1 MRFQCPF
8 CRGVVSADNKQMGQ
22 EVQCGHC
29 DEVVSVPNS
38 RLATGAVVGDFVLLE
53 ELGRGGMGVVYLAH
67 QISLDRPSALKILQ
81 DSYANNA
88 EFVVNFIKEARSAAK
103 LNHPHI
109 VQAYA
114 VGEDEG
120 IFYYAMEYIDGDTM
134 KDVLRREKIIPIDK
148 AVTII
153 QQIAEAL
160 DCAWRE
166 QKLIH
171 RDIKPDNI
179 ILAKNNRAKLA
190 DLGLSR
196 VAGDLD
202 DEDEDEIMGTPQ
214 YISPEHLTGAPMD
227 IRSDI
232 YSLGATFYQF
242 VTGRFPYEGRA
253 ANEIAR
259 KHLEGTLVA
268 PQLVNSKVP
277 EAIGQIIMKMM
288 KKNINERYQD
298 AEELVEDL
306 RLFRRGKLSST
317 GSVPKVFSTRTR
329 NVPRVA
335 GGNDDKS
342 QPLDLDFP
350 TTTTGSLQ
358 PLYAAPD
365 TSSTS
370 SLLFTDEIESSL
382 KKPKKKLVVYSILM
396 IVFIVLVGAALVW
409 FYILPLSEKTA
420 PVETPVIPLPTQR
433 TFRQEY
439 INGINGILN
448 DYKSKKCDKMTFL
461 IRADALMKEFPSI
474 LGKERKKFEELLAV
488 YVPLDEANRILPVR
502 LKLRKKHL
510 AAVERRKRKVRDLQ
524 LQKEKAAKAELARM
538 VKLAAQAAER
548 ERDLLIK
555 QREAAIRKRKTA
567 KRVAAYKKNIAE
579 RKVMLIYNFIE
590 FARLQKYAAAEK
602 MFNNATNEIGKAR
615 GLTAVEVRLAKAF
628 SAYAGQLKRAFEKG
642 RNINNLF
649 TVSNDKL
656 AGFSIEFARYKYGR
670 IIKIKDGIIFI
681 KMPDAKMTGVEI
693 TKLRLIELKEFYLQK
708 FFNYVVKKLKVHD
721 DYFYYLLFNGLFNK
735 DIKAYVPNS
744 FWKKELMNFETEYFK
759 EKLKKS
765 TPREQR
771 LLKSKFRK
779 LKAFK
784 KALGN

>member
-8 CRGVVSADNKQMGQ
+8 CRGIVAADNKQMGQ

-29 DEVVSVPNS
+29 DEIVSVPNS
-38 RLATGAVVGDFVLLE
+38 RLATGAAIGDFVLLE

-67 QISLDRPSALKILQ
+67 QISLDRPAALKILQ

-134 KDVLRREKIIPIDK
+134 KDVLKREKIIPIDK
-148 AVTII
+148 AVIII

-160 DCAWRE
+160 DCAWKE

-196 VAGDLD
+196 VAGDID
-202 DEDEDEIMGTPQ
+202 DENEDEIMGTPQ

-242 VTGRFPYEGRA
+242 VTGRFPYEGRT

-259 KHLEGTLVA
+259 KHLEASLVP

-329 NVPRVA
+329 NVARNGTEV
-335 GGNDDKS
+335 DEKS
-342 QPLDLDFP
+342 QPLDIDFP
-350 TTTTGSLQ
+350 TTTTGNLE
-358 PLYAAPD
+358 PLFAN
-365 TSSTS
+365 STATTAS
-370 SLLFTDEIESSL
+370 GLLFTDEIEGSL
-382 KKPKKKLVVYSILM
+382 KKPKKKLLIYSVIM
-396 IVFIVLVGAALVW
+396 IIFIVLVGAALVW
-409 FYILPLSEKTA
+409 FYILPLSETKA
-420 PVETPVIPLPTQR
+420 VVQTPPIPLPTQR

-439 INGINGILN
+439 INGVNKILS
-448 DYKSKKCDKMTFL
+448 DYKSKKCSKTVFL
-461 IRADALMKEFPSI
+461 SRADALFKEFPHV
-474 LGKERKKFEELLAV
+474 LKGKEEKRREKLLSL
-488 YVPLDEANRILPVR
+488 YIPLDEDRVAPARE
-502 LKLRKKHL
+502 KLRKEHL
-510 AAVERRKRKVRDLQ
+510 AAIKRRKRKDRELE
-524 LQKEKAAKAELARM
+524 LQKEKAAKAAAARRL
-538 VKLAAQAAER
+538 KLAQEAAER
-548 ERDLLIK
+548 ERLLLIK
-555 QREAAIRKRKTA
+555 QREEAIRKRK
-567 KRVAAYKKNIAE
+567 IAE
-579 RKVMLIYNFIE
+579 RTAVYKKKIAGQKLALIYNFIE
-590 FARLQKYAAAEK
+590 FAKAKKYDEAEK
-602 MFNNATNEIGKAR
+602 IFNEAIGEYNKTSGLSSGERNLAR
-615 GLTAVEVRLAKAF
+615 NYSNYAKA
-628 SAYAGQLKRAFEKG
+628 LKNSFVKG
-642 RNINNLF
+642 RKICDVMVKNSGELIGL
-649 TVSNDKL
+649 
-656 AGFSIEFARYKYGR
+656 GIEFAKYKYGHINKLENGTVYFKMADGE
-670 IIKIKDGIIFI
+670 IIKQKLSDFSKAYLRIFYKKII
-681 KMPDAKMTGVEI
+681 
-693 TKLRLIELKEFYLQK
+693 
-708 FFNYVVKKLKVHD
+708 KKLNLKD
-721 DYFYYLLFNGLFNK
+721 EYFYYLLFNGFFNK
-735 DIKAYVPNS
+735 DIEKYAPDS
-744 FWKKELMNFETEYFK
+744 FWKKELTDFETEYFK
-759 EKLKKS
+759 EKLKNS
-765 TPREQR
+765 DSGEIEA
-771 LLKSKFRK
+771 LKSRFSR
-779 LKAFK
+779 LAAFK
-784 KALGN
+784 KALGK